1 MTIKTTAKK
10 PAKKTT
16 TKLEPHQKR
25 VVAEHRELVG
35 KLNSLG
41 AFMDSK
47 AYRKL
52 SPHEQDLLCLQF
64 TAMAQYMSVLGMHL
78 RVFKDQDKA

>member
-1 MTIKTTAKK
+1 MTIKKTAEK

-25 VVAEHRELVG
+25 VVAEHRDLVG

-41 AFMDSK
+41 AFIDTK
-47 AYRKL
+47 AYGKL
-52 SPHEQDLLCLQF
+52 SPHEQDLLCLHF
-64 TAMAQYMSVLGMHL
+64 TAMAQYMSVLGMRI
-78 RVFKDQDKA
+78 RVFQKQDKA